1 MPEITK
7 IKAQQMPNLKI
18 MTFYTALSMLFIAD
32 KAFYG
37 FSILKSNIL
46 YYTIFYAFV
55 PDIFPS
61 SYCYVLCFCVMYLG
75 RYLKEIPS
83 ALLIGEGISFKYGSK
98 IHFIL
103 CYPIKKADSRYFE
116 VQS

>member
-1 MPEITK
+1 
-7 IKAQQMPNLKI
+7 

-37 FSILKSNIL
+37 FSIPKSDIF

-61 SYCYVLCFCVMYLG
+61 SYCYVLCFCVMYLASILKKDTFRFIDRG
-75 RYLKEIPS
+75 RYL
-83 ALLIGEGISFKYGSK
+83 F
-98 IHFIL
+98 
-103 CYPIKKADSRYFE
+103 
-116 VQS
+116 